1 MRIENAGNCGYIDS
15 SIAIPGTSLSL
26 ANLILVSPVHLMLKQ
41 HAGCKLAEGI
51 LLHEHCLQYLPLT
64 TFPLLDHCNLT
75 LSPKGKPNFHTYPHG
90 HQYALHDIIF
100 HKPTSKLRH
109 ILETLPLE
117 CRWTH
122 STPIRDIYVFGHL
135 RGVVG
140 LAEQFAKYVHDL
152 VEDRGLKC
160 GRCGKCMGAQ

>member
-26 ANLILVSPVHLMLKQ
+26 ANLILVFSVHLMLKQ

-75 LSPKGKPNFHTYPHG
+75 LSPKGKPDFHTNSQTSR
-90 HQYALHDIIF
+90 QYILHDIIF
-100 HKPTSKLRH
+100 TD
-109 ILETLPLE
+109 LPQ
-117 CRWTH
+117 
-122 STPIRDIYVFGHL
+122 TPPYSGN
-135 RGVVG
+135 
-140 LAEQFAKYVHDL
+140 LAP
-152 VEDRGLKC
+152 
-160 GRCGKCMGAQ
+160 